1 MAIENQIL
9 IVMYIL
15 LGSVAAML
23 YALRRIFLLESKILS
38 LEKTIL
44 AWEMKSVK
52 KKPLVSKKKKK
63 R

>member
-1 MAIENQIL
+1 MATIENQII

-23 YALRRIFLLESKILS
+23 YTLRRIFLLEKRILS

-44 AWEMKSVK
+44 SFDK
-52 KKPLVSKKKKK
+52 KLGGIVTRSKKK
-63 R
+63 